1 MFATLIGK
9 NRISEEKLAI
19 ALVNRTLST
28 CEPIFKEITDYV
40 NECPHFDQS
49 PNLDPRKDL
58 DFLITVFTCNITRIP
73 SFLANKQDKRVA
85 QWMIRSLAEALE
97 MDVRV
102 LSTKI
107 KDCKSL
113 MKRLNHPSKNLVYAM
128 PKAFFHL
135 YGLNQF
141 QQEYF
146 RDLNSPN
153 PLYLKEMNQM
163 MDLLV
168 WNWDKIKQEYKIV
181 Q

>member
-9 NRISEEKLAI
+9 NRISEEKLAT
-19 ALVNRTLST
+19 ALVTRTLQT
-28 CEPIFKEITDYV
+28 GELIFSEIAEYI
-40 NECPHFDQS
+40 NECPHFDRS
-49 PNLDPRKDL
+49 PELDSRNDV

-73 SFLANKQDKRVA
+73 NFLANKQDKRVA
-85 QWMIRSLAEALE
+85 QWILRSLAEELE
-97 MDVRV
+97 MDLRQ
-102 LSTKI
+102 LSTMI
-107 KDCKSL
+107 KDCKSV

-128 PKAFFHL
+128 PKAIFHL
-135 YGLNQF
+135 YGLNEF

-163 MDLLV
+163 LDSLV

-181 Q
+181 S